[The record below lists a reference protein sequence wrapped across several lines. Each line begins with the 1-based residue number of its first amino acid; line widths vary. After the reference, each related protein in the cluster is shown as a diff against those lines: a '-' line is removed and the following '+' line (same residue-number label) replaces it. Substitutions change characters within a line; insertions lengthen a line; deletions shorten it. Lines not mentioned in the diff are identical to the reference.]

1 MTDIDIGL
9 ATLYYNS
16 VIEAPYLLASST
28 LCPNFYDFVPLEPK
42 LFYKF
47 KQYCFKSFD

>member
-1 MTDIDIGL
+1 MTDIDIGP

-42 LFYKF
+42 LLCKLI
-47 KQYCFKSFD
+47 QHCFKSFD